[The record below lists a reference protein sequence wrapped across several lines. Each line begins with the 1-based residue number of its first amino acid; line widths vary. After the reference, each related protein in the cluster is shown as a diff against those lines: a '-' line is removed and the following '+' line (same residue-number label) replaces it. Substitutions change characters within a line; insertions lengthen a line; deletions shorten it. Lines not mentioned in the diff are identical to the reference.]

1 MTKSRLGLN
10 ILIFAGLLTVI
21 IFAYSVFSSP
31 ARITVASSPKIKAST
46 PVLGPAKAKV
56 QIIEFGDFQCP
67 LCGQLNATFKNILA
81 AYGDKIRFAWKD
93 FPLYSIH
100 DQALNAAESARCAGK
115 QGKFWEMHDKI
126 FENQK
131 NLANETYLVL
141 ARGLALDEN
150 KFINCVNNHESLSLI
165 EADLKEAAALGVTGT
180 PHFYV
185 NNYLFTELPSEP
197 ELKAVIDAELAK

>member
-1 MTKSRLGLN
+1 MTKSRFGLN
-10 ILIFAGLLTVI
+10 ILIFAALLTVV
-21 IFAYSVFSSP
+21 IFAASVFSSP
-31 ARITVASSPKIKAST
+31 ARQTVASFPKIKAST
-46 PVLGPAKAKV
+46 PTLGPAKAKV

-67 LCGQLNATFKNILA
+67 FCGQLNTAFKNLLA
-81 AYGDKIRFAWKD
+81 VYGDKIRFAWKD
-93 FPLYSIH
+93 YPLYSIH
-100 DQALNAAESARCAGK
+100 EQALNAAESSRCAGK

-141 ARGLALDEN
+141 ARDLGLNEN
-150 KFINCVNNHESLSLI
+150 KFISCVNNHETLSLI

-185 NNYLFTELPSEP
+185 NNYLFTELPTESEI
-197 ELKAVIDAELAK
+197 KAVIDAELAK